1 MDGGPGNRA
10 RTGCDAQNNMT
21 ESDQHWYKDAIIY
34 QMHVR
39 SFCDSSGDGVGDFRG
54 LAGKL
59 DYVQDLG
66 ATALWLLPFYP
77 SPLRDGGYD
86 IADYIG
92 IHPDYGTLQDFK
104 GFLRA
109 AHRRGLKVIT
119 ELVVNHTSDQHP
131 WFQRARRAK
140 PGSRH
145 RDYYVWSDTPE
156 KYRDARIIFKDF
168 ETSNWAWDPTAQA
181 YYWHRFYSHQPDL
194 NYDNPEVRKAILQV
208 LDHWLA
214 MGVDGLRLDAVPYL
228 FEREGTNCENLPETH
243 AFLREIRAYVDAHHP
258 GRMLLAEANQWPEDA
273 VAYFGQGDEC
283 HAAFH
288 FPVMPR
294 MFMALQMED
303 RFPIIDIMQQTPEIP
318 ETCQWAIF
326 LRNHDELT
334 LEMVTDEERDYMYRV
349 YAHNPQARINLGI
362 RRRLSP
368 LLGNHRRKIELLNSL
383 LMSLPGTP
391 VLYYGDEIGMGDNI
405 FLGDRNGVRT
415 PMQWSPDR
423 NAGFS
428 GCNPQQLY
436 LPLIIDH
443 EYHYEAINVETSR
456 RNPYSLLWWMKRL
469 IAMRQQNQLFARG
482 TLRFLLPDNPKVLAY
497 LRSYQGESVLVVAN
511 LSRFSQFVELNLAEF
526 RGSTPVECF
535 GQTAF
540 PRIGELP
547 YLLTLGPHNFYWFAM
562 QKPVEP
568 PVVVAGTPSAAA
580 HEGEVLPSLRTT
592 RRWQAVLTGPSKK
605 EFEKSLPRFL
615 ATRRWF
621 GSKAKAIRATT
632 IADIIPLD
640 LDDEGL
646 DVDLLLFRVDYIE
659 DEPETYL
666 LPLAFASG
674 DRAQQMMDERSPAL
688 VAHLQVT
695 LNDKVEA
702 GVLYDALGEEKFS
715 AALLEIIG
723 SRRRFS
729 GSMGKLQG
737 RPGRSFRALR
747 GPADEPL
754 PAHTLKVEQSNS
766 SVVYG
771 DRLMLK
777 LFRRLEEGM
786 NPDLEVGVFLTDT
799 AKFPHTAPLAG
810 SLEYR
815 RQDGASSTVAV
826 LHGFVRNES
835 DAWSY
840 TLDAVHRFF
849 ERVMT
854 RSGDVPPEVLNLP
867 GKGLVQLAADEPPAL
882 ALDVCNAYIESTS
895 LLGKRTAEL
904 HLALASTAE
913 IAEFAPEPF
922 SELYQR
928 SLYQAMRGLARR
940 TFRHLRGKFKE
951 LPEDV
956 RENLKELLVM
966 EQEIMDRFRSIVGRK
981 LTGAR
986 IRCHGDYHL
995 GQVLFTGKDFVIID
1009 FEGEPARR
1017 ISERR
1022 MKRSPLR
1029 DVAGMI
1035 RSFDYASQS
1044 VLFNQLSAIVQKEQ
1058 LPTLHRWG
1066 AFWSLWT
1073 SVRFLK
1079 TYLETVGDATF
1090 IPQSRT
1096 ELQTLLDVFLLEKA
1110 IYELGYELNNRPAW
1124 LSVPL
1129 HGILR
1134 TLETE
1139 KSL

>member
-1 MDGGPGNRA
+1 ML
-10 RTGCDAQNNMT
+10 
-21 ESDQHWYKDAIIY
+21 ESDRRWYMDAIIY
-34 QMHVR
+34 QLHVR

-54 LAGKL
+54 LTQKL

-66 ATALWLLPFYP
+66 ATAVWLLPFYP
-77 SPLRDGGYD
+77 SPLRDDGYD
-86 IADYIG
+86 IADYTG
-92 IHPDYGTLQDFK
+92 IHPSYGTLQDFK
-104 GFLRA
+104 AFLRA
-109 AHRRGLKVIT
+109 AHSRGLRVIT

-156 KYRDARIIFKDF
+156 KYKDARIIFKDF
-168 ETSNWAWDPTAQA
+168 ETSNWTWDPLAQA
-181 YYWHRFYSHQPDL
+181 YYWHRFYGHQPDL
-194 NYDNPEVRKAILQV
+194 NYDNPDVRKAIFQV

-243 AFLREIRAYVDAHHP
+243 ALLREIRSYVDAHYP

-273 VAYFGQGDEC
+273 VAYFGNGDEC

-294 MFMALQMED
+294 MFMAVQMED

-334 LEMVTDEERDYMYRV
+334 LEMVTDEERDYMYRM

-362 RRRLSP
+362 RHRLAP

-383 LMSLPGTP
+383 LMSLPGAP

-428 GCNPQQLY
+428 SCNPQQLY

-469 IAMRQQNQLFARG
+469 IAMRQQSQVFAKG
-482 TLRFLLPDNPKVLAY
+482 TLRFLLPENPKVLAY
-497 LRSYQGESVLVVAN
+497 LRSYQGESILVVAN
-511 LSRFSQFVELNLAEF
+511 LSRFSQFVELDLAEF
-526 RGSTPVECF
+526 RGSTPVELF
-535 GQTAF
+535 GQTLF
-540 PRIGELP
+540 PRVGELP
-547 YLLTLGPHNFYWFAM
+547 YLLTLGPHGFYWFVM
-562 QKPVEP
+562 QEP
-568 PVVVAGTPSAAA
+568 AERPIVVAGSESAAA
-580 HEGEVLPSLRTT
+580 EDAMVLPSLRAA
-592 RRWQAVLTGPSKK
+592 RRWQGVLGGQSRKAL
-605 EFEKSLPRFL
+605 EKCLPRFL
-615 ATRRWF
+615 AARRWF
-621 GSKAKAIRATT
+621 GGKAKSIRSTA
-632 IADIIPLD
+632 IADVVPLEIS
-640 LDDEGL
+640 DEEL
-646 DVDLLLFRVDYIE
+646 EVNLLLLRVEYIE
-659 DEPETYL
+659 DEPEIYL
-666 LPLAFASG
+666 LPLAFAEG

-688 VAHLQVT
+688 VAHVQIAIE
-695 LNDKVEA
+695 DKIEE
-702 GVLYDALGEEKFS
+702 GVLYDALGEERFS
-715 AALLEIIG
+715 RVLLDIIG
-723 SRRRFS
+723 LRRRIS
-729 GSMGKLQG
+729 GTNGKLLG
-737 RPGRSFRALR
+737 RPARSYRELR
-747 GPADEPL
+747 GPSDEQL
-754 PAHTLKVEQSNS
+754 PARLLKIEQSNS

-771 DRLMLK
+771 DRLLLK
-777 LFRRLEEGM
+777 LFRRLEEGV
-786 NPDLEVGVFLTDT
+786 NPDVELGVFLTDA
-799 AKFPHTAPLAG
+799 AKFPHIASAAG
-810 SLEYR
+810 SLDYR
-815 RQDGASSTVAV
+815 DANGAFFTVAV
-826 LHGFVRNES
+826 LQGFVRNES

-840 TLDAVHRFF
+840 TMDAVYRFF
-849 ERVMT
+849 ERVLT
-854 RSGDVPPEVLNLP
+854 KPGEPPLEVSALP
-867 GKGLVQLAADEPPAL
+867 GNGLVRLADQETPPL
-882 ALDVCNAYIESTS
+882 ARDLCNAYLESAS
-895 LLGKRTAEL
+895 LLGQRTAEL
-904 HLALASTAE
+904 HLALASSADNP
-913 IAEFAPEPF
+913 AFVAEPF

-928 SLYQAMRGLARR
+928 SMYQAMRGLTRR
-940 TFRHLRGKFKE
+940 TFRLMRSKYKD

-956 RENLKELLVM
+956 REDVKALLVV

-1009 FEGEPARR
+1009 FEGEPLRR

-1022 MKRSPLR
+1022 IKRSPLR

-1044 VLFNQLSAIVQKEQ
+1044 VLFNRLSGIVQKEA
-1058 LPTLHRWG
+1058 LPMLQSWG
-1066 AFWSLWT
+1066 KFWSLWT

-1079 TYLETVGDATF
+1079 TYLETAAGASFV
-1090 IPQSRT
+1090 PQTHDEVQS
-1096 ELQTLLDVFLLEKA
+1096 LLDVFLLEKA
-1110 IYELGYELNNRPAW
+1110 VYELGYELNNRPTW
-1124 LSVPL
+1124 VRVPL

-1134 TLETE
+1134 TLESQE
-1139 KSL
+1139 

>member
-1 MDGGPGNRA
+1 MA
-10 RTGCDAQNNMT
+10 
-21 ESDQHWYKDAIIY
+21 ESDQQWYKDAIIY
-34 QMHVR
+34 QLHVR

-54 LAGKL
+54 LAQKL

-66 ATALWLLPFYP
+66 ATAIWLLPFYP
-77 SPLRDGGYD
+77 SPLRDDGYD
-86 IADYIG
+86 IADYTG
-92 IHPDYGTLQDFK
+92 VHPSYGTLQDFK
-104 GFLRA
+104 AFLRA
-109 AHRRGLKVIT
+109 AHGRGLKVIT

-131 WFQRARRAK
+131 WFQRARRAE

-145 RDYYVWSDTPE
+145 RDYYVWSDTPD
-156 KYRDARIIFKDF
+156 KYKDARVIFKDF
-168 ETSNWAWDPTAQA
+168 ETSNWTWDPMAQA
-181 YYWHRFYSHQPDL
+181 YFWHRFYSHQPDL
-194 NYDNPEVRKAILQV
+194 NYDNPQVRKAIFQV

-243 AFLREIRAYVDAHHP
+243 AFLRETRAYVDAHYP

-273 VAYFGQGDEC
+273 AAYFGRGDEC

-294 MFMALQMED
+294 MFMAVQMED

-362 RRRLSP
+362 RRRLAP

-428 GCNPQQLY
+428 SCNPQQLY

-469 IAMRQQNQLFARG
+469 IAMRQQSQVFARG
-482 TLRFLLPDNPKVLAY
+482 TLRFLLPENPKVLAY
-497 LRSYQGESVLVVAN
+497 LRSYQGESILVVAN
-511 LSRFSQFVELNLAEF
+511 LSRFSQFVELDLAEF
-526 RGSTPVECF
+526 RGSTPVELF

-547 YLLTLGPHNFYWFAM
+547 YLLTLGPHSFYWFGI
-562 QKPVEP
+562 QKPSEP
-568 PVVVAGTPSAAA
+568 AIIVAGSAPATA
-580 HEGEVLPSLRTT
+580 HDGEVLPSLRTA
-592 RRWQAVLTGPSKK
+592 RRWQGVLGNQSKK
-605 EFEKSLPRFL
+605 ALEKCLPRFL

-621 GSKAKAIRATT
+621 GGKARAIRATT
-632 IADIIPLD
+632 VTDVIPLD
-640 LDDEGL
+640 VPEGGHEPAL
-646 DVDLLLFRVDYIE
+646 VLLRVDYLE
-659 DEPETYL
+659 DEPETYV
-666 LPLAFASG
+666 LPLAFAAG
-674 DRAQQMMDERSPAL
+674 DRAAQMINERSLAL
-688 VAHLQVT
+688 VAQVQIA
-695 LNDKVEA
+695 LEDKVEE
-702 GVLYDALGEEKFS
+702 GVLYDAFGEEAFS
-715 AALLEIIG
+715 RVLLDVIG

-729 GSMGKLQG
+729 GSCGKLRG
-737 RPGRSFRALR
+737 HPARAFRTLR
-747 GPADEPL
+747 GPAEEPL
-754 PAHTLKVEQSNS
+754 PVRTLKAEQSNS
-766 SVVYG
+766 SVIYG
-771 DRLMLK
+771 DRLLLK
-777 LFRRLEEGM
+777 LFRRLEEGV
-786 NPDLEVGVFLTDT
+786 NPDLELGSFLTD
-799 AKFPHTAPLAG
+799 AAQFPHVAPVAG
-810 SLEYR
+810 SVDYCD
-815 RQDGASSTVAV
+815 QNGASSTVAV
-826 LHGFVRNES
+826 LQGFVRNET

-849 ERVMT
+849 ERVLT
-854 RSGDVPPEVLNLP
+854 RPGEAPSEVLDLP
-867 GKGLVQLAADEPPAL
+867 RKGLAQLVDQETPAL
-882 ALDVCNAYIESTS
+882 AKEVCNAYLEAAS
-895 LLGKRTAEL
+895 LLGQRTAEL
-904 HLALASTAE
+904 HLALASATDAP
-913 IAEFAPEPF
+913 EFAPEPF

-940 TFRHLRGKFKE
+940 TFRLLRSKHKE
-951 LPEDV
+951 LAEDV
-956 RENLKELLVM
+956 RDDVKELLVV
-966 EQEIMDRFRSIVGRK
+966 EQEIMDRFRSIVGGK
-981 LTGAR
+981 ITGAR

-1017 ISERR
+1017 ITERR
-1022 MKRSPLR
+1022 LKRCPLR

-1044 VLFNQLSAIVQKEQ
+1044 VLLNQLSGMVQKEQ
-1058 LPTLHRWG
+1058 MPALHRWG
-1066 AFWSLWT
+1066 GFWALWA
-1073 SVRFLK
+1073 SVRFLE
-1079 TYLETVGDATF
+1079 TYLQTAGAATF
-1090 IPQSRT
+1090 LPQSR
-1096 ELQTLLDVFLLEKA
+1096 EEVQTLLDAFLLEKA
-1110 IYELGYELNNRPAW
+1110 VYELGYELNNRPSW
-1124 LSVPL
+1124 IRVPL
-1129 HGILR
+1129 QGILR
-1134 TLETE
+1134 ILE
-1139 KSL
+1139 SRD